1 MYLIYCKML
10 LFHGKVT
17 FFFFLLYEVAS
28 FQFWKPPFCS
38 WWCWWWVVCVWELR
52 KQLRWK
58 QQKSIVQYYN
68 WDIVSRRFN
77 LKTFFTSFLFFF
89 FFVWFFFFKQG
100 FLYFFFMETFG
111 NINCLLPLVSLIG
124 SLMVSG
130 MSLLK
135 PELALVGQLL
145 REVTPAVP
153 PTIKLL
159 SYKPIKLFLYFL
171 QIC

>member
-89 FFVWFFFFKQG
+89 FFCLIFFFQTRF
-100 FLYFFFMETFG
+100 
-111 NINCLLPLVSLIG
+111 
-124 SLMVSG
+124 
-130 MSLLK
+130 SLLLFYGNFWK
-135 PELALVGQLL
+135 YKLSFATSVTHWLTYGQWHVPFEARTGSCGAASQRGHPCSPPDYQTLVIQ
-145 REVTPAVP
+145 TN
-153 PTIKLL
+153 
-159 SYKPIKLFLYFL
+159 
-171 QIC
+171 